1 MRKLLLILFAA
12 IAASACGPSQFQRQ
26 TQLDRISCSNGMAVS
41 CIDYQADLQRQN
53 LAMAAIMSNLSK
65 PTFQY
70 TPAASPTYQPF
81 QQHFATIPPM
91 QHESYGLATY

>member
-1 MRKLLLILFAA
+1 MRKLLLVLLAA
-12 IAASACGPSQFQRQ
+12 ACASACGPSNFQRQ
-26 TQLDRISCSNGMAVS
+26 AQLDRISCANGMQVS

-53 LAMAAIMSNLSK
+53 LAMAALLSQPT

-91 QHESYGLATY
+91 QHESYGLAIY